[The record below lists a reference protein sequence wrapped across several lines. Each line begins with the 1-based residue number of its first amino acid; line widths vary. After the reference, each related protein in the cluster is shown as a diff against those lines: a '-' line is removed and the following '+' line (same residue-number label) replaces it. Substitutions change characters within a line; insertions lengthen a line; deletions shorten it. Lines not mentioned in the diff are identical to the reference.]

1 MIGVVCAIAILSA
14 GCKSKESEAPTPSST
29 QDVPAETAETEYQ
42 PEPVETHEGEVRSF
56 YTGEWMDE
64 KKAKNRPVAVMT
76 ENTHVTLPQY
86 GIGNA
91 DIIYECPVEGGITRL
106 MTIYQ
111 DYASLKKV
119 GNVRSCRLYYVY
131 FAKEFEAVYFHAGE
145 SKYAL
150 DVLNSSFIDNVDG
163 ITGKGGAFY
172 YRDNS
177 RRAPHNLYTT
187 GENLASAMKTYGYD
201 TKLPENYTSH
211 YRFAAEDSPNLLEQG
226 ETAKKYPYTMLTQ
239 SPGLYT
245 MKRMVCITDMNL
257 VINRLTVLPENSLL

>member
-14 GCKSKESEAPTPSST
+14 GCKSKESEAPTLSST

-119 GNVRSCRLYYVY
+119 GNVRSCRLYYV
-131 FAKEFEAVYFHAGE
+131 
-145 SKYAL
+145 
-150 DVLNSSFIDNVDG
+150 
-163 ITGKGGAFY
+163 
-172 YRDNS
+172 
-177 RRAPHNLYTT
+177 
-187 GENLASAMKTYGYD
+187 
-201 TKLPENYTSH
+201 
-211 YRFAAEDSPNLLEQG
+211 
-226 ETAKKYPYTMLTQ
+226 
-239 SPGLYT
+239 
-245 MKRMVCITDMNL
+245 
-257 VINRLTVLPENSLL
+257 

>member
-131 FAKEFEAVYFHAGE
+131 FAKEFQAVYFHAGE

-150 DVLNSSFIDNVDG
+150 DVLNSSFIDHVDG
-163 ITGKGGAFY
+163 IT
-172 YRDNS
+172 
-177 RRAPHNLYTT
+177 
-187 GENLASAMKTYGYD
+187 
-201 TKLPENYTSH
+201 
-211 YRFAAEDSPNLLEQG
+211 
-226 ETAKKYPYTMLTQ
+226 
-239 SPGLYT
+239 
-245 MKRMVCITDMNL
+245 
-257 VINRLTVLPENSLL
+257 

>member
-29 QDVPAETAETEYQ
+29 QDVPAKLPKQNISRNRWKPTKEKS
-42 PEPVETHEGEVRSF
+42 EVSIRES
-56 YTGEWMDE
+56 GWM

-211 YRFAAEDSPNLLEQG
+211 YRFAAEDSQNLLDQG
-226 ETAKKYPYTMLTQ
+226 EVAKKYPYTMLTR

-245 MKRMVCITDMNL
+245 MKRMACITAMNL

>member
-1 MIGVVCAIAILSA
+1 MKKRWKVIGIVCAIAILSA

-119 GNVRSCRLYYVY
+119 GNERT
-131 FAKEFEAVYFHAGE
+131 
-145 SKYAL
+145 
-150 DVLNSSFIDNVDG
+150 I
-163 ITGKGGAFY
+163 
-172 YRDNS
+172 
-177 RRAPHNLYTT
+177 
-187 GENLASAMKTYGYD
+187 
-201 TKLPENYTSH
+201 
-211 YRFAAEDSPNLLEQG
+211 
-226 ETAKKYPYTMLTQ
+226 
-239 SPGLYT
+239 
-245 MKRMVCITDMNL
+245 
-257 VINRLTVLPENSLL
+257 